1 MSALP
6 RPDTPI
12 APARIA
18 AMAADALTAELVTW
32 PKPGLVSLV
41 DSGSHTDMDAGTF
54 RRSIAAITPGLRA
67 CAEAGRQ
74 GASMQRLRAI
84 GIAAEDAM
92 LQATGGINTH
102 RGAIFG
108 MGLLCAAAG
117 ALGRPGP
124 GQHGAALLCETV
136 RRRWGE
142 RIVRLPVAISSNG
155 TGVLRRFG
163 AGGARAQA
171 ASGWPVV
178 RRVGLPALLA
188 GRHAAPGD
196 ENAARV
202 QAFFALMAE
211 LEDTNL
217 LHRGGEAGLRFA
229 QDSAR
234 AFLDAGGV
242 AAPDW
247 QRRACA
253 LHRVFVER
261 RLSAG
266 GCADLLGLVV
276 FVDAWTGA
284 YP

>member
-1 MSALP
+1 M
-6 RPDTPI
+6 
-12 APARIA
+12 
-18 AMAADALTAELVTW
+18 
-32 PKPGLVSLV
+32 
-41 DSGSHTDMDAGTF
+41 
-54 RRSIAAITPGLRA
+54 
-67 CAEAGRQ
+67 
-74 GASMQRLRAI
+74 
-84 GIAAEDAM
+84 
-92 LQATGGINTH
+92 
-102 RGAIFG
+102 
-108 MGLLCAAAG
+108 
-117 ALGRPGP
+117 
-124 GQHGAALLCETV
+124 
-136 RRRWGE
+136 
-142 RIVRLPVAISSNG
+142 
-155 TGVLRRFG
+155 
-163 AGGARAQA
+163 
-171 ASGWPVV
+171 
-178 RRVGLPALLA
+178 
-188 GRHAAPGD
+188 
-196 ENAARV
+196 